1 MQELEHEQGPAAR
14 AGEERRRGEQQLV
27 VFTLGQES
35 YGVEI
40 TTVREIITMQ
50 KITPIPEAPSFVE
63 GMINLRGRV
72 VPVID
77 LKKRLGLP
85 AAKAGQET
93 RIMVVDMGST
103 TIGCIVDVVKEV
115 LTISTE
121 LVEPPEAA
129 VGIQAEF
136 LEGIAKVGDALVILV
151 DLRRVLS
158 AEKLAELQPETPVTP
173 ARGM

>member
-1 MQELEHEQGPAAR
+1 MQELEHEQGSAAGAR
-14 AGEERRRGEQQLV
+14 EERRRGEQQLV
-27 VFTLGQES
+27 VFMLAQES

-50 KITPIPEAPSFVE
+50 KITPVPEAPSFVE

-85 AAKAGQET
+85 TTTVGQET
-93 RIMVVDMGST
+93 RIMVVEMGST
-103 TIGCIVDVVKEV
+103 TIGCIVDAVKEV

-136 LEGIAKVGDALVILV
+136 LEGIAKVGNVLVILV

-158 AEKLAELQPETPVTP
+158 AEKLAELQPEKPGTP
-173 ARGM
+173 AGAM